1 MKIFDRYLFKNLSI
15 ANLIVAVILATI
27 IFLTQSLRFLDLV
40 LNAGG
45 SGNAFWILTLLA
57 LPRFF
62 EIILPLS
69 TMAATLFI
77 YNKMLIDSE
86 ITAIRAAGL
95 SPMALAQPVLAL
107 AFFISIILWNTT
119 FWIAPAS
126 VSQMQKMRSELTTE
140 FSNILFREG
149 IFNAVGKGLTVYIKD
164 RNAYGELEGLMI
176 YDSRNES
183 APPTTILAKR
193 GMMVEGEN
201 GPQVVVFDGSK
212 QEYNKDNN
220 ILQRLSFDRYTIDLP
235 DSGPVSQRWAEP
247 EERSIWSLMRPNLSD
262 ERDKEN
268 LREFKTDFHKRIS
281 APFLA
286 ITFPVIALCFL
297 LLGPIDRR
305 GQNRRI
311 MGCIL
316 TSIILQSSYLSVY
329 SLARNSDVGIFML
342 YLVPILP
349 LIIGLFLLSK
359 KSENLRYS
367 LFYNARQRIQKA

>member
-305 GQNRRI
+305 GQNKRI

>member
-235 DSGPVSQRWAEP
+235 NSGPVSQRWAEP

-268 LREFKTDFHKRIS
+268 LREFKTDFNKRIS

>member
-176 YDSRNES
+176 YDSSNES

-305 GQNRRI
+305 GQNKRI

>member
-69 TMAATLFI
+69 TMTATLFI

-305 GQNRRI
+305 GQNKRI

-329 SLARNSDVGIFML
+329 SLARNSDIGIFIL
-342 YLVPILP
+342 YLIPILP
-349 LIIGLFLLSK
+349 LVIGLFLLSK

>member
-305 GQNRRI
+305 GQNKRI

-329 SLARNSDVGIFML
+329 SLARNSDIGIFML
-342 YLVPILP
+342 YLIPILP
-349 LIIGLFLLSK
+349 LVIGLFLLSK

>member
-69 TMAATLFI
+69 TMTATLFI

-305 GQNRRI
+305 GQNKRI

-329 SLARNSDVGIFML
+329 SLARNSDIGIFML
-342 YLVPILP
+342 YLIPILP
-349 LIIGLFLLSK
+349 LVIGLFLLSK